1 MTMARYLR
9 LFLRIAL
16 GAVFAY
22 AAWLKLREPWQLF
35 AMAVDG
41 YRLLPQWAV
50 ILVARTVPPVELT
63 LGLLLI
69 AGPLLRY
76 SSAALS
82 LILAGFFGLMVRS
95 YALGMHNDCGC
106 FGGGDPIS
114 LHTLARDGT
123 LLACALTLTALAW
136 LAPCA
141 RRSNTTS
148 GASPAP
154 DPDSARVR

>member
-9 LFLRIAL
+9 LILRIAL

-22 AAWLKLREPWQLF
+22 AAWLKLKEDWYLF
-35 AMAVDG
+35 AMAIDG
-41 YRLLPQWAV
+41 YKLLPQWAV
-50 ILVARTVPPVELT
+50 ILVARTLPTVELL

-69 AGPLLRY
+69 AGPWLRY
-76 SSAALS
+76 SSAALT
-82 LILAGFFGLMVRS
+82 LILGVFFGLMVRS
-95 YALGMHNDCGC
+95 YVLGMHNDCGC

-114 LHTLARDGT
+114 PHTLLRDGT
-123 LLACALTLTALAW
+123 LLAGALALTALAW

-148 GASPAP
+148 AASPAP
-154 DPDSARVR
+154 DPDSAPAQ